1 MSRVKGTLNFLYK
14 LLRRNAA
21 LCLTYLSRG
30 ALLDYTLILLWTV
43 ANLYKLLT
51 KLYAKKVVF
60 MKQPWNGKFKLLH
73 YI

>member
-1 MSRVKGTLNFLYK
+1 MQPSVRHN
-14 LLRRNAA
+14 
-21 LCLTYLSRG
+21 LSRS
-30 ALLDYTLILLWTV
+30 ALLDYTLRLLWTL

-60 MKQPWNGKFKLLH
+60 MKQRWNGKFKLLH